1 MRVLKHLNP
10 GPGIADF
17 WTEFSRPNPYRWPM
31 LAGAAL
37 TTASLFY
44 LLSGNAQ
51 RPNLLATL
59 ILLGFASVAVALF
72 IFARIR
78 IKLGVLLLAMAISAT
93 MIWQFAKFH
102 VVGTN
107 PKPEVIWISTFAPG
121 RTDAEIE
128 ASNIAAQK
136 RQDKIDAMEAAQ
148 TQRRKDL
155 YAALG
160 RATGVDVDAMQKKI
174 DAEQAKVDAEKAKQ
188 REQLLKEMGMPSQ
201 QPAPDAAN

>member
-1 MRVLKHLNP
+1 MRVLRHLNP

-17 WTEFSRPNPYRWPM
+17 WSEFRRPNRYRWPM
-31 LAGAAL
+31 LGASAL
-37 TTASLFY
+37 TTASLLY
-44 LLSGNAQ
+44 LLSSDAQ
-51 RPNLLATL
+51 RPNLLVTM
-59 ILLGFASVAVALF
+59 ILLGFAAAAVALF

-78 IKLGVLLLAMAISAT
+78 IKIGVLLLAATISAT

-102 VVGTN
+102 VVGPN
-107 PKPEVIWISTFAPG
+107 PKPDVIWITTFAPN
-121 RTDAEIE
+121 RSDAEIE

-148 TQRRKDL
+148 AQRRKDL

-188 REQLLKEMGMPSQ
+188 REQLLQEMGMPSQ